1 MDMKVLEIKKELRK
15 LIEQEN
21 DIHILEAIRT
31 LLSKSSL
38 DPILKEKFTNRALK
52 SEKDIEEGNVMSRKE
67 MEDKLDDKLDL

>member
-1 MDMKVLEIKKELRK
+1 MKVLEIKKELRK